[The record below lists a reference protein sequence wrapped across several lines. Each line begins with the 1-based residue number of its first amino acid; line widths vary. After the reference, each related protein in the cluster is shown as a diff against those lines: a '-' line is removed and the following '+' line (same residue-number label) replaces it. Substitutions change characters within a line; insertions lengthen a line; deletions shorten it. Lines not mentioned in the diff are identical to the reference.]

1 MNKLSFVVAF
11 VALIAMSSASAGGS
25 SQREHDVWFD
35 RIGDDGIDYLFYE
48 EMPSEK
54 SSFSAMETGKPKSV
68 DSVYIELVDDDPEEG
83 DSFL

>member
-1 MNKLSFVVAF
+1 MNKLYFVVAF
-11 VALIAMSSASAGGS
+11 VALIVMSSASAGGS
-25 SQREHDVWFD
+25 SQREYDVWFD

-54 SSFSAMETGKPKSV
+54 SSFSAMETGKSKSV

-83 DSFL
+83 DAF

>member
-11 VALIAMSSASAGGS
+11 VALIVMSSASAGGS

-54 SSFSAMETGKPKSV
+54 SSFSAMETGKSKSV

-83 DSFL
+83 DAFL